1 MLRLLYQFPSWMQRL
16 YRGVTWRRRDT
27 GVAASGQKTVYL
39 TFDDGSIP
47 EVTPAILDVL
57 AKYGVKATFF
67 VVGDNIRKYPH
78 VYARVVEEGHRV
90 GNHTYHHVKGTK
102 CSLVEYLQEVDACE
116 EAISSQKH
124 PTAQACGEPAQSA
137 VRLFRPPYGKM
148 TFDQKRAVLER
159 GYEIVLWDVLTHDYN
174 CNYSPE
180 KMLCIVQRYT
190 RDGSIINF
198 HDSIKSGERT
208 ITVLPQVI
216 EWLQQQGYRIA
227 TL

>member
-27 GVAASGQKTVYL
+27 GVVYL
-39 TFDDGSIP
+39 TFDDGPIP

-67 VVGDNIRKYPH
+67 VVGDNIRKHPH
-78 VYARVVEEGHRV
+78 VYARVVAEGHRV
-90 GNHTYHHVKGTK
+90 GNHTYHHVKGHQ

-116 EAISSQKH
+116 EAMNGQKSDVRN
-124 PTAQACGEPAQSA
+124 QESE

-148 TFDQKRAVLER
+148 TFAQKRAILER

-174 CNYSPE
+174 RNYTPE
-180 KMLCIVQRYT
+180 KMLRIVQRYT

-198 HDSIKSGERT
+198 HDSVKSAERT
-208 ITVLPQVI
+208 IEVLPQVI
-216 EWLQQQGYRIA
+216 EWLQQQGYKIA